1 MNSTVL
7 RWRHSS
13 LQSSPTSPIRLIT
26 TSHLPDLLLAPNRTT
41 NPTRAHLPGGTH
53 IDRFR
58 AVWAQ
63 RRAGRR
69 QSDACAR
76 ADLDGLR
83 NEPYELG
90 CRGTCDDEDYEG
102 AEASRYLNV
111 FPQVRG
117 DCGGGVLVGL
127 G

>member
-1 MNSTVL
+1 MDSTVL

-13 LQSSPTSPIRLIT
+13 LQSSPTTPIRLT
-26 TSHLPDLLLAPNRTT
+26 ATSHLPDILFSPNRTT
-41 NPTRAHLPGGTH
+41 SPPRAHLPGGTH
-53 IDRFR
+53 IDRSR

-83 NEPYELG
+83 NEPYEPG
-90 CRGTCDDEDYEG
+90 CGGTCDDEDHEG
-102 AEASRYLNV
+102 TEASRYVNV
-111 FPQVRG
+111 FPASRG
-117 DCGGGVLVGL
+117 DCGGGVSVGL